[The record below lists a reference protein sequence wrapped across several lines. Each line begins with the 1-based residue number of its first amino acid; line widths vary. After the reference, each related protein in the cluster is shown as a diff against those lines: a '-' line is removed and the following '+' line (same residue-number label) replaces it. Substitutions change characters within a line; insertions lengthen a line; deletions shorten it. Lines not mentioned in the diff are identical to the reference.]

1 MKRVRL
7 NSKNIVFSGILIL
20 ILSLSFSSGKITN
33 NSFVNKTNIKSYST
47 KDAIEPVLGDINP
60 EFEEWLD
67 LSAKEKKE
75 GISPVPYV
83 IKNNPSKT
91 SRFKLNIDD
100 VSASIID
107 STFDL
112 RNDDGVNNVTS
123 VKNQMNTNWCSWFQ
137 VNAMVEST
145 ILKKYQ
151 TEYDFSE
158 RYNRYATVRYFLN
171 DEINP
176 LGFNEDAQVGANYF
190 KTSALLS
197 SRRGPINETD
207 MPFINN
213 MDLIDISEIQNK
225 NTTAYVENIKFF
237 PSYTSKDTAMINNM
251 KQHLINYGALGVGY
265 YHDDNYYNALTG
277 AYYYLGEITSLN
289 HGVTIV
295 GWDDNYPSTNFKTN
309 YLPPNNGAWIIKNSW
324 GTGWGNAGYYY
335 ISYDD
340 YRIYKQVYGITE
352 VSITKD
358 YDNSYYYDPLG
369 WNGGFGYGTD
379 NPIYVANK
387 YTKKT
392 DRLELLSEIT
402 IGTLGVTNYELYINN
417 IDSSLTSTNMK
428 LIKSGNLGYAGYHT
442 IKLEEPI
449 LLENSDFSVMVS
461 YQVNGNQY
469 PIPLQSSFASLEAYN
484 YDGYEA
490 NQSFTSLNKTD
501 WYDLYDGTEKS
512 AGSIKAFTQSIA
524 YDFTLGE
531 IIKEPII
538 IYGKNG
544 GKITLPINS
553 TDITDSNLF
562 NIKITNSEN
571 TDVTNQF
578 TITKTLIEN
587 NTSNI
592 ILEFTGPLNAGDY
605 NIEVNY
611 DYITKNTN
619 FTLDEFIDISDITI
633 SENQINIKKGN
644 IYNVDFTILPANAT
658 NKTLNWSSSNTNIA
672 TVDSNGI
679 ITAVNT
685 GEAIITVSSTDGT
698 NIIKTISVNV
708 IDYEYTTDYSIVDN
722 YLTNVAKGT
731 LVETF
736 INNFGL
742 TGVTIKVT
750 DKDSN
755 EVTSGYIGTGMKLD
769 ILYNL
774 SSMEAYDIV
783 VSGDVNGD
791 GLIRSIDLS
800 QMRFHLAGVN
810 EYIKED
816 AYLKALD
823 INKNGSVTSIDLSQL
838 RLLIANG

>member
-7 NSKNIVFSGILIL
+7 NSKNIILGIL
-20 ILSLSFSSGKITN
+20 ILSLTFSSGKIIN
-33 NSFVNKTNIKSYST
+33 NSYVNKTNVKSYST
-47 KDAIEPVLGDINP
+47 KGAVEPILGNINP

-67 LSAKEKKE
+67 LSSDEREE

-83 IKNNPSKT
+83 IKNNPSKA

-100 VSASIID
+100 VSASNLD
-107 STFDL
+107 SVFDL
-112 RNDDGVNNVTS
+112 RNDDGVNNVSS

-137 VNAMVEST
+137 ANAMVEST
-145 ILKKYQ
+145 ILKKYHS
-151 TEYDFSE
+151 EYDFSE

-237 PSYTSKDTAMINNM
+237 PSFASKDTEMINNM
-251 KQHLINYGALGVGY
+251 KQHLIDYGALGVGY

-277 AYYYLGEITSLN
+277 AYYYFGELTSLN

-295 GWDDNYPSTNFKTN
+295 GWDDNYLSTNFKTN
-309 YLPPNNGAWIIKNSW
+309 YQPPNNGAWIIKNSW
-324 GTGWGNAGYYY
+324 GNGWGNAGYAY

-340 YRIYKQVYGITE
+340 FRIYKQVYGITD

-358 YDNSYYYDPLG
+358 YDNAYYYDPLG
-369 WNGGFGYGTD
+369 WSGGFGYGTD
-379 NPIYVANK
+379 EPVYVANK
-387 YTKKT
+387 YIKKT
-392 DRLELLSEIT
+392 DGVELLSEIT
-402 IGTLGVTNYELYINN
+402 IGTLGVTNYELYVNS
-417 IDSSLTSTNMK
+417 IDSNLTSSNMI

-442 IKLEEPI
+442 IKLDEPI
-449 LLENSDFSVMVS
+449 LLENSNFSVMVG
-461 YQVNGNQY
+461 YQVTGNQY
-469 PIPLQSSFASLEAYN
+469 PIPLQTSFASLEVYN

-490 NQSFTSLNKTD
+490 NQSFTSLDKTD
-501 WYDLYDGTEKS
+501 WYDLYNKADKS
-512 AGSIKAFTQSIA
+512 AGSIKAFTQTIA
-524 YDFTLGE
+524 YDFTLSD
-531 IIKEPII
+531 IIKEPSI

-544 GKITLPINS
+544 GKLTLPINS
-553 TDITDSNLF
+553 TYITDSSLF
-562 NIKITNSEN
+562 NVRITNNEN
-571 TDVTNQF
+571 TDVTSQF
-578 TITKTLIEN
+578 TITKTDIEN